1 VLSAAAAAVGVEPVL
16 SVAGTDVTPLS
27 DTAPLAGVAVA
38 EDEAAEAPAESVID
52 ADAPAEPLAVTDAGG
67 TDETPLTL
75 TAPPPPPAAAVEE
88 APDESVDEDPDVSV
102 DEDPDVSVDEDPEIE
117 ESVVVVVDELP
128 LLPPLLP
135 DEPPLFTPA
144 IVKVHVLTS

>member
-38 EDEAAEAPAESVID
+38 EDEAAEAPAESVVD

-67 TDETPLTL
+67 TDETPLAL
-75 TAPPPPPAAAVEE
+75 TAPPPPAAAVEE

-102 DEDPDVSVDEDPEIE
+102 DEDPEFE